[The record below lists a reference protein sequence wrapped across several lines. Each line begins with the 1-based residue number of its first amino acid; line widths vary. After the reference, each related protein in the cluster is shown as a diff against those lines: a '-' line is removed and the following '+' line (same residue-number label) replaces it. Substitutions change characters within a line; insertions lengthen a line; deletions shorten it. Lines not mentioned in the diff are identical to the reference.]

1 MTNAFPVPTFEM
13 RLKRTGLNKSELA
26 RRMGVF
32 PGTVSAWKDSPPR
45 YVIAYL
51 KLLIEYNKIA
61 PVMAEEFW
69 AEP

>member
-1 MTNAFPVPTFEM
+1 MFQIPTFDM
-13 RLKRTGLNKSELA
+13 RLKRTGLSKAELA
-26 RRMGVF
+26 RRLGVS
-32 PGTVSAWKDSPPR
+32 PRTVSAWGDSPPR